1 VHFTC
6 VTSLPVSR
14 LLTLLLLSRDRDDV
28 IRDVKE
34 VEQEKSYVRG

>member
-6 VTSLPVSR
+6 VTSLRVSR

>member
-1 VHFTC
+1 MHFTC